1 MNAKV
6 IFALILIVLGLIL
19 VFQNTAVVTFRFFFW
34 NPAMSLIIWLLIVLV
49 IGFVAGYLT
58 GSLGR
63 SKKKSPGAGV

>member
-1 MNAKV
+1 MKAKTIV
-6 IFALILIVLGLIL
+6 ALILIVLALIL

-34 NPAMSLIIWLLIVLV
+34 NPAMSLIVWLLIVLV

-63 SKKKSPGAGV
+63 SRKKAHGAGV